1 MKTSG
6 IIKIVTAN
14 VILLYFDFYG
24 KFGNWI
30 VNIVDLSLQ

>member
-14 VILLYFDFYG
+14 VISLYLDFYG
-24 KFGNWI
+24 KFGNWV
-30 VNIVDLSLQ
+30 VNIVDLS